1 LKSIEFSVSELHPN
15 REEEGCSLEMSARIM
30 LRLKTPGLLSPL
42 MSLQV
47 VGRAA
52 IDTVESR
59 MKPAHCR
66 TTAGEKAG
74 RQNKA
79 VTVSTEFASTSTQ
92 VLHGVAAA
100 TRDRRMIP
108 LLSPAVGRHRYSSTG
123 LHR

>member
-1 LKSIEFSVSELHPN
+1 LKRSIVFKHAKLHPK
-15 REEEGCSLEMSARIM
+15 REEEGCSLVMSARIM

-66 TTAGEKAG
+66 TTAGGKAG
-74 RQNKA
+74 KQNKA
-79 VTVSTEFASTSTQ
+79 ATVSTEVASTST
-92 VLHGVAAA
+92 
-100 TRDRRMIP
+100 
-108 LLSPAVGRHRYSSTG
+108 
-123 LHR
+123 